1 MSNLGKITSIEE
13 LHNFEYA
20 NLTPMNGENGAR
32 LGVVGMMHGLF
43 GIGGFDGYKVCT
55 DSHEFL
61 VLISNEQN
69 CCENWGYFDTNDDAS
84 QYIGAD
90 LRNVRL
96 TDTALSQAA
105 LYAAGLMW
113 SGEFDLDH
121 GGIQFVDFITDAGV
135 FQLAVYNAHNG
146 YYGHSVIVAIDDKII
161 FDDIF

>member
-1 MSNLGKITSIEE
+1 MSNLGKITLIEE
-13 LHNFEYA
+13 LHNFKCD
-20 NLTPMNGENGAR
+20 NSTPMNGKNGAQ
-32 LGVVGMMHGLF
+32 LGVVGMMHNMF
-43 GIGGFDGYKVCT
+43 GFGGFDGYKVST
-55 DSHEFL
+55 DSHEIL

-90 LRNVRL
+90 LHNVRL

-105 LYAAGLMW
+105 LDAAGLMW
-113 SGEFDLDH
+113 HGEIDLEE

-146 YYGHSVIVAIDDKII
+146 YYGHSVIVAIDGKII
-161 FDDIF
+161 FDDTL